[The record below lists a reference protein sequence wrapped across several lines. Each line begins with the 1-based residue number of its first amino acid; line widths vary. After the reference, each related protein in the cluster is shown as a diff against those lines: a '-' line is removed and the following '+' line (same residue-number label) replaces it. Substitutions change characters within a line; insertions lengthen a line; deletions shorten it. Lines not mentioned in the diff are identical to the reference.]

1 MFQFKRIFF
10 ICKVLV
16 AQPLMV
22 WNMTVKSLNAYAL
35 FHTGLQANHSSIAQD
50 RLFVFVSL

>member
-1 MFQFKRIFF
+1 MFQFNRIFF

-35 FHTGLQANHSSIAQD
+35 FHTGLQAYHSSIAQD